1 MSASPHSANVHHLTP
16 ARELVRALEQENEQ
30 LRNALESRIVIEQA
44 KGALSARLGILPEE
58 AFELLRGLARSQRR
72 KLQDFAAEV
81 VENKGRLDGDVID
94 ASGQPLNPRP

>member
-1 MSASPHSANVHHLTP
+1 MSASPQSANVHRITP

-30 LRNALESRIVIEQA
+30 LRNALESRVVIEQA

-72 KLQDFAAEV
+72 KLQEFAAEV
-81 VENKGRLDGDVID
+81 VQNRGRLDGDVVGV
-94 ASGQPLNPRP
+94 SGQSLGRRP